1 MGQHKFNE
9 TAKLAKEGL
18 LPPKEQ
24 KLTKSEIQQI
34 AQNRMV
40 EILQNDQKLAPLF
53 AVNRM
58 LKSKGC

>member
-18 LPPKEQ
+18 LPQKEQ

-34 AQNRMV
+34 VQNRMM
-40 EILQNDQKLAPLF
+40 EILQNDQKLAPLL